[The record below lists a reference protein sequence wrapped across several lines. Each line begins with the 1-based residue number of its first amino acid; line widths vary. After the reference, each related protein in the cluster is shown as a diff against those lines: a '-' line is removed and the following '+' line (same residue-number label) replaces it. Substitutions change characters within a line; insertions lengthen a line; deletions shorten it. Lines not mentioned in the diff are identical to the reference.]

1 MAFEFNSAD
10 FPALPGVYLMKDS
23 SGRIIYV
30 GKARELRKRLA
41 SYFRAMHKHT
51 PKTRVLVSK
60 INSIDTLVTGTEK
73 EALLLEASL
82 IKKHRPRYNVVL
94 RDDKQYVLFQL
105 DKKSEYP
112 RLRMTRKVVRDGS
125 VYFGPYTSSY
135 FARETWKV
143 LGKVFPLRK
152 CSDSAFRN
160 RVRPCLYHDIGQCL
174 GPCVNVVPRQ
184 DYMELVHQVEMLLSG
199 KAGDL
204 IGSLRRQMEEASEVL
219 DFENAAKYRDQIKA
233 IQKTVEKQSVVLG
246 ERSDIDVIA
255 LAESSQGVGLGLL
268 FIRKGR
274 LLDKKHF
281 FWPGL
286 SLEDGEEVLNSFVSQ
301 FYSSTKFI
309 PPKLFVPYEFDMQ
322 GTAELLSER
331 SKSTVRI
338 VTPHSTEEKRL
349 LEIARKNAAL
359 GLKEK
364 EKNNDNI
371 LDLLAA
377 KLKLSGPPQRIEC
390 IDASHLG
397 GEGMRVGMVV
407 FEEAKPEKSQYRNY
421 AFPELEHSSD
431 DYAALF
437 HWVIKRID
445 SGPPWA
451 DLILIDGGK
460 GQLASVEKAFA
471 ENWKY
476 DEPIP
481 HLASI
486 AKGPT
491 RKAGEL
497 EDRIFRPGRK
507 NHLPLKG
514 GSPELLYLQRVR
526 DEAHRFVI
534 GRQRKSRKK
543 KVLQSEVLSL
553 PGIGPKT
560 ARLLWDEFGSVQK
573 MKEASV
579 EDLSNVQ
586 GIGKKRAQQIFDAFR
601 EV

>member
-1 MAFEFNSAD
+1 MGFEFRSDD
-10 FPALPGVYLMKDS
+10 FTTSPGVYLMKDS
-23 SGRIIYV
+23 MGRIIYV
-30 GKARELRKRLA
+30 GKAGSLRKRLS
-41 SYFRAMHKHT
+41 SYFRSTHKHT

-60 INSIDTLVTGTEK
+60 ICAIDTLITVTEK

-82 IKKHRPRYNVVL
+82 IKKHRPRYNIVL

-105 DKKSEYP
+105 EKRSEYP
-112 RLRMTRKVVRDGS
+112 RLRLTRKVVRDGS

-135 FARETWKV
+135 YARETWKI

-152 CSDSAFRN
+152 CSDSAFKN
-160 RVRPCLYHDIGQCL
+160 RVRPCLYHDMGQCL
-174 GPCVNVVPRQ
+174 GPCVNFVPRQ
-184 DYMELVHQVEMLLSG
+184 DYMELVKKVEMLLSG

-204 IGSLRRQMEEASEVL
+204 ISSLRLEMESAAEALE
-219 DFENAAKYRDQIKA
+219 FEKAAKFRDQIKA
-233 IQKTVEKQSVVLG
+233 IGKTLEKQSVVLG
-246 ERSDIDVIA
+246 ERSDMDVIA

-268 FIRKGR
+268 FIRRGR
-274 LLDKKHF
+274 LLDKKNF

-286 SLEDGEEVLNSFVSQ
+286 SLEEGEEILHSFVSQ

-309 PPKLFVPYEFDMQ
+309 PSKVLVPFEFDMHSA
-322 GTAELLSER
+322 AEILTER
-331 SKSTVRI
+331 SNKPVRI
-338 VTPHSTEEKRL
+338 ITAQTGEEKRIL
-349 LEIARKNAAL
+349 DIARKNAAM
-359 GLKEK
+359 GAKEK
-364 EKNNDNI
+364 KNDNI
-371 LDLLAA
+371 LELLASR
-377 KLKLSGPPQRIEC
+377 LKLAAPPLRIEC

-407 FEEAKPEKSQYRNY
+407 YEEGKPEKSQYRTY
-421 AFPELEHSSD
+421 VFPELEHSSD
-431 DYAALF
+431 DYAALY
-437 HWVIKRID
+437 HWVVKRID
-445 SGPPWA
+445 SGAPWA

-460 GQLASVEKAFA
+460 GQLASVEKAFL
-471 ENWKY
+471 ENWK
-476 DEPIP
+476 EETPIP
-481 HLASI
+481 QLASI

-497 EDRIFRPGRK
+497 DDRIFRPGRK

-560 ARLLWDEFGSVQK
+560 ARLLWDEFGSVTK
-573 MKEASV
+573 MKAATAE
-579 EDLSNVQ
+579 ELSSVQ

-601 EV
+601 NL

>member
-1 MAFEFNSAD
+1 MAFEFINVDYPTS
-10 FPALPGVYLMKDS
+10 PGVYLMKDCA
-23 SGRIIYV
+23 GRIIYV
-30 GKARELRKRLA
+30 GKARDLRKRLS
-41 SYFRAMHKHT
+41 SYFRAIQKHT

-60 INSIDTLVTGTEK
+60 ICSIDTLVTATEK

-82 IKKHRPRYNVVL
+82 IKKHRPRYNIVL

-105 DKKSEYP
+105 DKRSEYP
-112 RLRMTRKVVRDGS
+112 RLRLTRKVVRDGS

-135 FARETWKV
+135 FARETWKI
-143 LGKVFPLRK
+143 LGKVFLLRK
-152 CSDSAFRN
+152 CSDSAFKN
-160 RVRPCLYHDIGQCL
+160 RVRPCLYHDMGQCL
-174 GPCVNVVPRQ
+174 GPCTNFVARK
-184 DYMELVHQVEMLLSG
+184 DYMELVRQVEMLLSG

-204 IGSLRRQMEEASEVL
+204 ISTLRREMETASQGLKFEEA
-219 DFENAAKYRDQIKA
+219 AKFRDQIKA
-233 IQKTVEKQSVVLG
+233 ISKTIEKQSVVLN
-246 ERSDIDVIA
+246 EYSDIDVIA

-268 FIRKGR
+268 FVRKGR
-274 LLDKKHF
+274 LLDKKNF

-286 SLEDGEEVLNSFVSQ
+286 TLEEGEEVLHSFVSQ
-301 FYSSTKFI
+301 FYTSTKFI
-309 PPKLFVPYEFDMQ
+309 PPKLLVPFEFDLQ
-322 GTAELLSER
+322 SSAEILTER
-331 SKSTVRI
+331 SKNPVRI
-338 VTPHSTEEKRL
+338 ATPHTGEEKRL
-349 LEIARKNAAL
+349 LEIARKNAAI
-359 GLKEK
+359 GAKEK
-364 EKNNDNI
+364 KNDDI
-371 LDLLAA
+371 LEVLAA
-377 KLKLSGPPQRIEC
+377 KLKLSAPPQRIEC

-407 FEEAKPEKSQYRNY
+407 YEEAKTEKSQYRNY

-437 HWVIKRID
+437 HWVVKRID

-460 GQLASVEKAFA
+460 GQLASVERAFS
-471 ENWKY
+471 ENWT
-476 DEPIP
+476 DEAPIP

-573 MKEASV
+573 MKAATAKE
-579 EDLSNVQ
+579 LSGIA
-586 GIGKKRAQQIFDAFR
+586 GIGKKKAQQIFDAFK
-601 EV
+601 EL

>member
-1 MAFEFNSAD
+1 MSFEFVSAD
-10 FPALPGVYLMKDS
+10 YPTSPGVYLMKDS
-23 SGRIIYV
+23 GGRVIYV
-30 GKARELRKRLA
+30 GKARDLRKRLS
-41 SYFRAMHKHT
+41 SYFRAVERHT
-51 PKTRVLVSK
+51 PKTRVLVSR
-60 INSIDTLVTGTEK
+60 IDSIDTLVTATEK

-112 RLRMTRKVVRDGS
+112 RLRLTRKVVRDGS

-135 FARETWKV
+135 FARETWKI

-152 CSDSAFRN
+152 CSDSSFKN

-174 GPCVNVVPRQ
+174 GPCVNFVPRK
-184 DYMELVHQVEMLLSG
+184 DYLELVHKVEMLLSG
-199 KAGDL
+199 KANDL
-204 IGSLRRQMEEASEVL
+204 IASLRHEMEAASEAL
-219 DFENAAKYRDQIKA
+219 EFETAARFRDQIKA
-233 IQKTVEKQSVVLG
+233 ISKTIEKQSVVLND
-246 ERSDIDVIA
+246 RSDIDVIA
-255 LAESSQGVGLGLL
+255 LAESSQGLGLGLL

-274 LLDKKHF
+274 LLDKKNF

-286 SLEDGEEVLNSFVSQ
+286 TLEEGEEVLHSFVSQ
-301 FYSSTKFI
+301 FYTSTKFI
-309 PPKLFVPYEFDMQ
+309 PAKLLVPFEFDMQ
-322 GTAELLSER
+322 SSMEVLSER
-331 SKSTVRI
+331 SKNPVRI
-338 VTPHSTEEKRL
+338 VTPHTGEEKRM
-349 LEIARKNAAL
+349 LEIARRNAAI
-359 GLKEK
+359 GAREK
-364 EKNNDNI
+364 KNDNI
-371 LDLLAA
+371 LEVLSS
-377 KLKLSGPPQRIEC
+377 KLHLSGTPKRIEC

-407 FEEAKPEKSQYRNY
+407 YEEGLPEKSQYRTY
-421 AFPELEHSSD
+421 TFPELEHSSD
-431 DYAALF
+431 DYAALY
-437 HWVIKRID
+437 HWVLRRIE

-471 ENWKY
+471 DNWTY
-476 DEPIP
+476 EEPIP

-560 ARLLWDEFGSVQK
+560 ARLLWDAFGSVQK
-573 MKEASV
+573 MREAGLK
-579 EDLSNVQ
+579 DLEAVS
-586 GIGKKRAQQIFDAFR
+586 GIGKKRARQIFEAFK
-601 EV
+601 EM

>member
-1 MAFEFNSAD
+1 MSFEFISAD
-10 FPALPGVYLMKDS
+10 YPTSPGVYLMKDS
-23 SGRIIYV
+23 SGRVIYV
-30 GKARELRKRLA
+30 GKARELRKRLS
-41 SYFRAMHKHT
+41 SYFRAIEKHT
-51 PKTRVLVSK
+51 PKTKVLVSK
-60 INSIDTLVTGTEK
+60 IHSIDTLVTATEK

-112 RLRMTRKVVRDGS
+112 RLRLTRKVVRDGS

-135 FARETWKV
+135 FARETWKI

-152 CSDSAFRN
+152 CSDSSFKN

-174 GPCVNVVPRQ
+174 GPCVNFVPRK
-184 DYMELVHQVEMLLSG
+184 DYMELVHKVEMLLSG

-204 IGSLRRQMEEASEVL
+204 IASLRHEMEAASQALE
-219 DFENAAKYRDQIKA
+219 FEIAAKFRDQIKA
-233 IQKTVEKQSVVLG
+233 ISKTIEKQSVVLDA
-246 ERSDIDVIA
+246 RSDIDVIA

-274 LLDKKHF
+274 LLDKKNF

-286 SLEDGEEVLNSFVSQ
+286 SLEEGEEILHSFVSQ
-301 FYSSTKFI
+301 FYTSTKFI
-309 PPKLFVPYEFDMQ
+309 PSRLLVPFEFDMQ
-322 GTAELLSER
+322 SSAEILSER
-331 SKSTVRI
+331 SKNPVRI
-338 VTPHSTEEKRL
+338 ITPQTGDEKRM
-349 LEIARKNAAL
+349 LEIARKNAAI
-359 GLKEK
+359 GAREK
-364 EKNNDNI
+364 RNDNI
-371 LDLLAA
+371 LEVLSA
-377 KLKLSGPPQRIEC
+377 KLHLSGPPQRIEC

-407 FEEAKPEKSQYRNY
+407 YEEGQPEKSQYRTY

-431 DYAALF
+431 DYAALY
-437 HWVIKRID
+437 HWVIRRIE

-471 ENWKY
+471 DNWI
-476 DEPIP
+476 DVTPIP

-497 EDRIFRPGRK
+497 EDRIFRLGRK

-560 ARLLWDEFGSVQK
+560 ARLLWDAFGSVQK
-573 MKEASV
+573 MKVASLKELEGV
-579 EDLSNVQ
+579 A
-586 GIGKKRAQQIFDAFR
+586 GIGKKRAQQIFDAFKDL
-601 EV
+601 

>member
-1 MAFEFNSAD
+1 MSFEFISAD
-10 FPALPGVYLMKDS
+10 FPSSPGVYLMKDS
-23 SGRIIYV
+23 AGRIIYV
-30 GKARELRKRLA
+30 GKARVLRKRLS
-41 SYFRAMHKHT
+41 SYFRAIEKHT

-60 INSIDTLVTGTEK
+60 ICSIDTLVTATEK

-82 IKKHRPRYNVVL
+82 IKKHRPRYNIVL

-112 RLRMTRKVVRDGS
+112 RLRLTRKVVRDGS

-135 FARETWKV
+135 FARETWKI

-152 CSDSAFRN
+152 CSDSSFKN
-160 RVRPCLYHDIGQCL
+160 RVRPCLYHDMKQCL
-174 GPCVNVVPRQ
+174 GPCVNFVPRK
-184 DYMELVHQVEMLLSG
+184 DYMDLVHQVEMLLSG

-204 IGSLRRQMEEASEVL
+204 ISSLRREMEIASEAL
-219 DFENAAKYRDQIKA
+219 EFEKAANLRDQIKA
-233 IQKTVEKQSVVLG
+233 VGKTIEKQSVVFNDS
-246 ERSDIDVIA
+246 SDIDVIA

-268 FIRKGR
+268 FIRRGR
-274 LLDKKHF
+274 LLDKKNF

-286 SLEDGEEVLNSFVSQ
+286 SLEDGEEILHSFVSQ
-301 FYSSTKFI
+301 FYTSTKFI
-309 PPKLFVPYEFDMQ
+309 PSKLLVPFEFDMQ
-322 GTAELLSER
+322 SSMEILTER
-331 SKSTVRI
+331 SKNPVRI
-338 VTPHSTEEKRL
+338 VTPGTGEEKRL
-349 LEIARKNAAL
+349 LEIARKNAAF
-359 GLKEK
+359 GANEK
-364 EKNNDNI
+364 KNVDI
-371 LDLLAA
+371 LDVLAA
-377 KLKLSGPPQRIEC
+377 KLKLSAAPQRIEC

-407 FEEAKPEKSQYRNY
+407 FEEAKPEKSQYRTY
-421 AFPELEHSSD
+421 VFPELEHSSD
-431 DYAALF
+431 DYAALY
-437 HWVIKRID
+437 HWVVKRID

-460 GQLASVEKAFA
+460 GQLAAVEKAFA
-471 ENWKY
+471 ENWT
-476 DEPIP
+476 EETPVP

-514 GSPELLYLQRVR
+514 GSPELLYLQNVR

-543 KVLQSEVLSL
+543 KVLQSEVLAL

-560 ARLLWDEFGSVQK
+560 ARLLWDEFGAVQK
-573 MKEASV
+573 MKAAT
-579 EDLSNVQ
+579 VQ
-586 GIGKKRAQQIFDAFR
+586 ELAAVKGIGKKRAQQIFDAFKA
-601 EV
+601 V